1 MENQANSKNIILNY
15 GFYLGVTCVLILL
28 IKYATGYIY
37 VQEWYSG
44 LSTVLLL
51 ITFIVLGIKKYKTS
65 NDGLI
70 SFEKSV
76 KVGIGLTMICSLIII
91 AFYLLLSTVIDQ
103 DFIQNSIEVKLEASK
118 QEKNENAEQNFYL
131 NMFGGIIIYN
141 LFLGGITSLISG
153 AIMKKTEEDNY

>member
-141 LFLGGITSLISG
+141 LFLGGITSLIS
-153 AIMKKTEEDNY
+153 